1 MLVRGVLCFTKLS
14 VDFRRFRVF
23 SGFFSENIFK
33 SQEII
38 ESFSLLFIKRVKT
51 FHVILKLSKS
61 FCIFIIETYK
71 YCSTL
76 SMQTENWILKQLCSF
91 AMPNSVEVPIWLLL
105 SSCLVS
111 KSFAMGIFWFRT
123 ASVDFQRFR
132 VFIFCRTRL
141 CFISNT
147 FFST

>member
-1 MLVRGVLCFTKLS
+1 MLVMGVLCFTKLS

-51 FHVILKLSKS
+51 FHVILKPSKS